1 MLVLTNILNMNV
13 ENLRCFFPVGGQAKR
28 LRPLTHDIS
37 KPCIRF
43 LNRPLIEFSMATLA
57 EQGVRNFI
65 FGENGYTN
73 YSNLFDQYGE
83 GIGFSAK
90 YNINPRVHIKHQPN
104 LDDCGSADS
113 YRLNIEYYDIE
124 NPVLVVQGDGLF
136 NIDLGNL
143 VNQHEKN
150 NAIMTIVL
158 VRVDNVEE
166 YGIADL
172 DKNMK
177 INRFVEKPKKEN
189 APSNFANAGIYLL
202 SPKVR
207 KIVKSNEINELIEK
221 RGRFD
226 FGYDLIPYLV
236 ENNYPV
242 YGHEIKVWYDVGNPE
257 MYLKAMYDF
266 LNGKSDIRVS
276 EERVFPNRNIWVQGY
291 SEDSIKRRKNII
303 QKHKDKKIF
312 FSGAALI
319 GRHTRIDEYTK
330 IEDSNI
336 DNFCII
342 GNNVTVKNSVIMDA
356 GKIGDYSNI
365 SNSIL
370 GRKVIVESS
379 KENPTI
385 IESTSVIGNSVY
397 LSKGCKLSGTKV
409 DPGLIIPPNMSY
421 KNKFLHTYE
430 DVVKLAS

>member
-1 MLVLTNILNMNV
+1 MLDLINILNMNI
-13 ENLRCFFPVGGQAKR
+13 EKLRCFFPVGGQAKR

-90 YNINPRVHIKHQPN
+90 YNIKPRVHIKHQPN

-113 YRLNIEYYDIE
+113 YRLNIEYYDIN

-150 NAIMTIVL
+150 NATMTIVL
-158 VRVDNVEE
+158 VRVENVEE

-207 KIVKSNEINELIEK
+207 EIVKSKELNELIKK

-236 ENNYPV
+236 EKGYPV

-266 LNGKSDIRVS
+266 LNGKSDIRVT

-291 SEDSIKRRKNII
+291 SEDSIKRRKDII
-303 QKHKDKKIF
+303 KKHKEKKLF
-312 FSGAALI
+312 FDGAALI
-319 GRHTRIDEYTK
+319 GRHTRIGGYTK

-342 GNNVTVKNSVIMDA
+342 GNNVTVKKSVIMDA
-356 GKIGDYSNI
+356 AKIGDYTSI

-370 GRKVIVESS
+370 GRKVIIESS
-379 KENPTI
+379 KKNPTSI
-385 IESTSVIGNSVY
+385 DSTSVIGNSVY
-397 LSKGCKLSGTKV
+397 LSKGCSLSGTKI
-409 DPGLIIPPNMSY
+409 DPGLIIPPKMSY
-421 KNKFLHTYE
+421 KNKFLHNYE
-430 DVVKLAS
+430 DVVKLAT

>member
-1 MLVLTNILNMNV
+1 MLVLTNILYMNV

-113 YRLNIEYYDIE
+113 YRLNIEYYDVD

-136 NIDLGNL
+136 NIDLENL
-143 VNQHEKN
+143 VNLHEKN
-150 NAIMTIVL
+150 NATMTIVL

-207 KIVKSNEINELIEK
+207 EIVKSDEVNELIEK

-236 ENNYPV
+236 ENDYPV

-365 SNSIL
+365 SDSIL

-397 LSKGCKLSGTKV
+397 LSKGCRLLGTKI